1 MKEAKKKKIINQII
15 YKKINY
21 LTQIMEASTPKKNQ
35 NTKEDNHDLD
45 LDFEEAQAL
54 FEVSKQ
60 SQPKYRKK

>member
-1 MKEAKKKKIINQII
+1 
-15 YKKINY
+15 
-21 LTQIMEASTPKKNQ
+21 MEASTPKKNQ
-35 NTKEDNHDLD
+35 NTKEDNHD

>member
-1 MKEAKKKKIINQII
+1 
-15 YKKINY
+15 
-21 LTQIMEASTPKKNQ
+21 MEESTTKKNQ